1 VSQANFRIAPLA
13 RRDSASGFDLDHDAC
28 ELVQFR
34 PAVVAPRG
42 EARADIDIVF
52 DLAGRFTRSV
62 SWSDLLTQAFVQG
75 SDGLLDRRVADHE
88 KRRVVMMTPRRR
100 LTPTIPATRKASEHS
115 DFSGCTTWAVKGKDL
130 FLDDRQAASDVG
142 APAVGSR
149 HGVIARVRP
158 NGWVAPPGLAP
169 RIAAG

>member
-1 VSQANFRIAPLA
+1 MPKRSRI
-13 RRDSASGFDLDHDAC
+13 SYGIKI
-28 ELVQFR
+28 
-34 PAVVAPRG
+34 G
-42 EARADIDIVF
+42 EVRI
-52 DLAGRFTRSV
+52 
-62 SWSDLLTQAFVQG
+62 WSHPGAFVQG

-88 KRRVVMMTPRRR
+88 KRRVVMTPRRR

-115 DFSGCTTWAVKGKDL
+115 DFSGCMTWAVKGKDL